1 MTVPTR
7 TVFVGVTFAIQMAV
21 AVPYGDTVPPMTAAI
36 DPKNIVGSII
46 KGARLLE
53 LYSTE
58 RREISLN
65 EFTQEAGYNKTTTH
79 RLLQTL
85 VAVGWLVRTS
95 GGGYRLGARML
106 VLGAI
111 ARADLGLRKEAL
123 PFMRQLADELGD
135 TSFLMVPGP
144 QGAVVIETIV
154 GGNPVQVHGL
164 GVGSVLPYHV
174 AAGPVVLA
182 AFSPEARDMA
192 LAAERRPFT
201 GRTTCDREDFIR
213 RLDAVREQGYSVS
226 MEDYIEGVGA
236 VAAPVFGVDDEVVAS
251 LSVGGPTNRFV
262 DGLRERT
269 IALVVEHAATL
280 SARL

>member
-1 MTVPTR
+1 
-7 TVFVGVTFAIQMAV
+7 
-21 AVPYGDTVPPMTAAI
+21 MTADI

-46 KGARLLE
+46 KGARLLD
-53 LYSTE
+53 LYSTD

-85 VAVGWLVRTS
+85 VAVGWLVRS
-95 GGGYRLGARML
+95 ASGGYRLGARML

-111 ARADLGLRKEAL
+111 ARADLDLRNEAL

-144 QGAVVIETIV
+144 QGAVVVETIV

-164 GVGSVLPYHV
+164 AVGSVLPYHV

-182 AFSPEARDMA
+182 AFSPETRALA
-192 LAAERRPFT
+192 LAAERTPFT
-201 GRTTCDREDFIR
+201 EHTTCDLDDFAR
-213 RLDAVREQGYSVS
+213 RLDAVREHGYSVS
-226 MEDYIEGVGA
+226 IEDYIHGVGA
-236 VAAPVFGVDDEVVAS
+236 VAAPVFGSDANVVAS

-269 IALVVEHAATL
+269 IALVVEHAASL
-280 SARL
+280 STRL

>member
-1 MTVPTR
+1 
-7 TVFVGVTFAIQMAV
+7 
-21 AVPYGDTVPPMTAAI
+21 MTADI

-46 KGARLLE
+46 KGARLLD
-53 LYSTE
+53 LYSTD

-85 VAVGWLVRTS
+85 VAVGWLVRS
-95 GGGYRLGARML
+95 AGGGYRLGARML

-111 ARADLGLRKEAL
+111 ARADLDLRNEAL

-144 QGAVVIETIV
+144 QGAVVVETIV

-164 GVGSVLPYHV
+164 AVGSVLPYHV

-182 AFSPEARDMA
+182 AFSPETRALA
-192 LAAERRPFT
+192 LAAERARFT
-201 GRTTCDREDFIR
+201 DQTTCDLDEFTS
-213 RLDAVREQGYSVS
+213 RLDAVREHGYSVS
-226 MEDYIEGVGA
+226 MEDYIHGVGA
-236 VAAPVFGVDDEVVAS
+236 VAAPVFGSDGTVVAS

-269 IALVVEHAATL
+269 IELVVEHAATL